1 MPTGSQFLLYRVHVG
16 LSHVGAEDRAPWTQ
30 HLSGALIAPFSDFMH
45 PVCSNG
51 HGAREVWE
59 FSLPLDQPGSE
70 PLCELSRLL
79 SRGGAFC
86 ELWRG
91 RHVSVPVSLKYAPM
105 PPGSIQL
112 VFTGVPSELSV
123 VGLPEAV
130 LELAG
135 YSVVL
140 PCGDS
145 AIARPGSGSVLLLR
159 YRLGFMPGGVY
170 YDGGRFVVDVLPPS
184 DDPWLSRLPPRLQLY
199 GFYFCTLVTGDPLP
213 RVCAPR
219 SAHMPP
225 PGVPA
230 AAPPSALGGS
240 GAAGD
245 DGVFVAAA
253 APMATSS
260 GATSPDEPGS
270 SSGGAVGGLTS
281 ARGAT
286 GDEDNTL
293 PVVTTSLV
301 PGSGATHNYGL
312 GVTASSREVPSHAH
326 SYVHGGLGPSD
337 ENVPDA
343 GRIAAPVV
351 GVLPCH
357 AQSASASAHGAA
369 GHDND
374 GPPAVSTPLPPSA
387 SAHGPAG
394 DDDNTPLV
402 VSTPLVPGSGA
413 THNYEPGV
421 TASSRE
427 VPSHAHSYVHGGLG
441 PSDENVPDAG
451 RVAVPI
457 VGALPTHAQLP
468 QHSIGPGDEDICSIC
483 RDPLGGAGR
492 RLVLTPCSHSFHAV
506 CLDAWLHRHNGT
518 TCPLCRFVLRDP
530 RAPPDP
536 PDAETGPAHA
546 TAAMDAISDDDD
558 EVVLPLPPPMLLSS
572 AEVTEREMATHVGRG
587 DRSHWW
593 RRRGHLI
600 GMAHV
605 LPQPA
610 PVDGSAVLRQSLLP
624 RWRPPRATSLPDPQL
639 PSQPPLRAAWATA
652 MAVADASATA
662 GDSATATAT
671 ATAGA
676 SATTTASA
684 TAWTSASA
692 PAAAQLQPQP
702 QLQPLLQPQLQPQLQ
717 LLNAQLQSEARQS
730 GRTTGTPAPRSRKRP
745 AVEPRP
751 RAAKRVRRM
760 ATGAADR
767 PAAARRSLRVHRP
780 PSAYWLPPATT
791 GEPMAMDDIID
802 MPQAPDTPLSGPR
815 NRRRLV
821 RASARPQLAA
831 DGVPEP

>member
-343 GRIAAPVV
+343 GR
-351 GVLPCH
+351 
-357 AQSASASAHGAA
+357 
-369 GHDND
+369 
-374 GPPAVSTPLPPSA
+374 
-387 SAHGPAG
+387 
-394 DDDNTPLV
+394 
-402 VSTPLVPGSGA
+402 
-413 THNYEPGV
+413 
-421 TASSRE
+421 
-427 VPSHAHSYVHGGLG
+427 
-441 PSDENVPDAG
+441 
-451 RVAVPI
+451 VAVPI

-662 GDSATATAT
+662 RDSATATAT